1 MKTSLRDKTEGT
13 MHQVKGKIKEVAGEL
28 INDPKLQADGASEK
42 FAGKV
47 QEKIGKIKKAFGK

>member
-13 MHQVKGKIKEVAGEL
+13 LHEVKGKVKEVTGKL
-28 INDPKLQADGASEK
+28 INDPELQADGASEK

-47 QEKIGKIKKAFGK
+47 QEKIGQVKKALGK